1 VTDYEVGKTPMAI
14 NTPLN
19 LLHENEAD
27 YHDTHYGAS
36 DYGP

>member
-1 VTDYEVGKTPMAI
+1 MAI

-27 YHDTHYGAS
+27 YHDTHYGVS